1 MIIYNSDQDSLEIEI
16 DQTENNGTVIYTS
29 TNEWR
34 KDALGK
40 YLEKLTVYKKP
51 VYSDTSTTKN

>member
-1 MIIYNSDQDSLEIEI
+1 MSNKKLNRKLNELSYNGS
-16 DQTENNGTVIYTS
+16 VIYTS

-34 KDALGK
+34 KDEIGS
-40 YLEKLTVYKKP
+40 YLERVTQYNKP